1 MEKERIK
8 ISVRNLVEFI
18 FRSGDID
25 NRIGKGAQKEAMQE
39 GSRMHRKIQGR
50 MGIEYRAEVP
60 LNWKCCRKLYLISGG
75 ADGIITNEDGVTIDE
90 IKCMYTDVTRFEEPV
105 FVHKAQAMCYAY
117 IYAVQN
123 GIDQISVQL
132 TYCDLDTEEIV
143 HFKEAFSFSWL
154 KKMV

>member
-1 MEKERIK
+1 MEQIETIGATEQRELTRIR

-60 LNWKCCRKLYLISGG
+60 LKLEVPQEQYVLALEGR
-75 ADGIITNEDGVTIDE
+75 ADGIITSEEGVTIDE
-90 IKCMYTDVTRFEEPV
+90 IKCMYTDVTRFEEPI
-105 FVHKAQAMCYAY
+105 FVHSTGDVLCVYLCIAERIGSDFRAA
-117 IYAVQN
+117 
-123 GIDQISVQL
+123 
-132 TYCDLDTEEIV
+132 DL
-143 HFKEAFSFSWL
+143 L
-154 KKMV
+154 